1 MSQLIYLDNAATTAV
16 RPEVFE
22 KMKPFFIENYSNPSA
37 VYSFAGDTKE
47 AVEKAREQIAAV
59 LGAKAKEIYFTA
71 GGSES
76 DNWAIKGIA
85 EALQEKGKHII
96 TSKIEHH
103 AVLHTCEYLEKHGY
117 EVTYLDVDADGV
129 VSPEAV
135 EKAIRPDTILISI
148 MTANKLPAL
157 SRMAAED
164 SKKYMGNLQVLQKIE
179 KLGIDTASFETPELN
194 WKNVYNRV
202 SDTMQKENTFSD
214 KISFTGSTAS
224 QLNTL
229 IAQSTDAYITIESS
243 TVRMDEPISMKSGI
257 ALDAAGVT
265 FTGSTDDRV
274 AQAVIAEDC
283 TNFALYN
290 LNLTA
295 GCYEYGI
302 YIIRSNTFTIENCTI
317 SNALYKGL
325 VMMGENKNFT
335 IRNNTVSYNG
345 NGAVFLNG
353 NISNGIIAGNDV
365 VDNYGTRNLTAGIV
379 MTSMEIDDY
388 YTAYNEFKDEHLYN
402 LLDTP
407 HDIVLYQNNV
417 KHNNSSGI
425 YSDGA
430 YQIYI
435 VENIIY
441 QNDKEGMC
449 LDYGTFGAYVS
460 NNIVKENGGRLRQSD
475 EDLEA
480 DFVTAFGRLSDG
492 SSPAKL
498 PGISIDNSAYN
509 TIVNN
514 NVTQN
519 YGSGVKM
526 VRSAYRNI
534 IMENSVSDNNKGK
547 SDDFHF
553 FGIEIGHESTPDEPV
568 KGLDFTASYE
578 NIVCRNIVTGSNY
591 AGVFLAVESYC
602 NDVFDNTILGSEW
615 YAIE

>member
-1 MSQLIYLDNAATTAV
+1 
-16 RPEVFE
+16 
-22 KMKPFFIENYSNPSA
+22 MKKRRNKKRII
-37 VYSFAGDTKE
+37 
-47 AVEKAREQIAAV
+47 IAAV
-59 LGAKAKEIYFTA
+59 IVYLAVIGIVAVWESGRQKPANPDTAAAQEEAYNRKKAVIDA
-71 GGSES
+71 
-76 DNWAIKGIA
+76 
-85 EALQEKGKHII
+85 QEKAEQQAYDK
-96 TSKIEHH
+96 
-103 AVLHTCEYLEKHGY
+103 AVQLLDY
-117 EVTYLDVDADGV
+117 DVDSAAMKISPADCY
-129 VSPEAV
+129 
-135 EKAIRPDTILISI
+135 SI

-430 YQIYI
+430 YRIYI

-480 DFVTAFGRLSDG
+480 DFVTTFGRLSDG

-615 YAIE
+615 YAIECHSNMFNSMPNNIMDQEILNLYAR

>member
-1 MSQLIYLDNAATTAV
+1 
-16 RPEVFE
+16 
-22 KMKPFFIENYSNPSA
+22 MKKRRNKKRII
-37 VYSFAGDTKE
+37 
-47 AVEKAREQIAAV
+47 IAAV
-59 LGAKAKEIYFTA
+59 IVYLAVIGIVAVWESGRQKPANPDTAAAQEEAYNRKKAVIDA
-71 GGSES
+71 
-76 DNWAIKGIA
+76 
-85 EALQEKGKHII
+85 QEKAEQQAYDK
-96 TSKIEHH
+96 
-103 AVLHTCEYLEKHGY
+103 AVQLLDY
-117 EVTYLDVDADGV
+117 DVDSAAMKI
-129 VSPEAV
+129 SPS
-135 EKAIRPDTILISI
+135 DCYSI

-257 ALDAAGVT
+257 ALDAAGVI

-480 DFVTAFGRLSDG
+480 DFVTTFGRLSDG

-615 YAIE
+615 YAIECHSNMFNSMLNNIMDQEILNLYAR

>member
-1 MSQLIYLDNAATTAV
+1 
-16 RPEVFE
+16 
-22 KMKPFFIENYSNPSA
+22 MKKRRNKKRII
-37 VYSFAGDTKE
+37 
-47 AVEKAREQIAAV
+47 IAAV
-59 LGAKAKEIYFTA
+59 IVYLAVIGIVAVWESGRQKPANPDTAAAQEEAYNRKKAVIDA
-71 GGSES
+71 
-76 DNWAIKGIA
+76 
-85 EALQEKGKHII
+85 QEKAEQQAYDK
-96 TSKIEHH
+96 
-103 AVLHTCEYLEKHGY
+103 AVQLLDY
-117 EVTYLDVDADGV
+117 DVDSAAMKISPADCY
-129 VSPEAV
+129 
-135 EKAIRPDTILISI
+135 SI

-229 IAQSTDAYITIESS
+229 IVQSTDAYITIESS

-480 DFVTAFGRLSDG
+480 DFVTTFGRLSDG

-615 YAIE
+615 YAIECHSNMFNSMPNNIMDQEILNLYAR

>member
-1 MSQLIYLDNAATTAV
+1 
-16 RPEVFE
+16 
-22 KMKPFFIENYSNPSA
+22 MKKRRNKKRII
-37 VYSFAGDTKE
+37 
-47 AVEKAREQIAAV
+47 IAAV
-59 LGAKAKEIYFTA
+59 IVYLAVIGIVAVWESGRQKPANPDTAAAQEEAYNRKKAVIDA
-71 GGSES
+71 
-76 DNWAIKGIA
+76 
-85 EALQEKGKHII
+85 QEKAEQQAYDK
-96 TSKIEHH
+96 
-103 AVLHTCEYLEKHGY
+103 AVQLLDY
-117 EVTYLDVDADGV
+117 DVDGAAMKISPADCY
-129 VSPEAV
+129 
-135 EKAIRPDTILISI
+135 SI

-480 DFVTAFGRLSDG
+480 DFVTTFGRLSDG

-602 NDVFDNTILGSEW
+602 NDVFDITILGSEW
-615 YAIE
+615 YAIECHSNMFNSMPNNIMDQEILNLYAR

>member
-1 MSQLIYLDNAATTAV
+1 
-16 RPEVFE
+16 
-22 KMKPFFIENYSNPSA
+22 MKKRRNKKRII
-37 VYSFAGDTKE
+37 
-47 AVEKAREQIAAV
+47 IAAV
-59 LGAKAKEIYFTA
+59 IVYLAVIGIVAVWESGRQKPANPDTAAAQEEAYNRKKAVIDA
-71 GGSES
+71 
-76 DNWAIKGIA
+76 
-85 EALQEKGKHII
+85 QEKAEQQAYDK
-96 TSKIEHH
+96 
-103 AVLHTCEYLEKHGY
+103 AVQLLDY
-117 EVTYLDVDADGV
+117 DVDSAAMKI
-129 VSPEAV
+129 SPS
-135 EKAIRPDTILISI
+135 DCYSI

-214 KISFTGSTAS
+214 KISFTGSTVS

-243 TVRMDEPISMKSGI
+243 TVRMDEPIRMKSGI

-480 DFVTAFGRLSDG
+480 DFVTTFGRLSDG

-615 YAIE
+615 YAIECHSNMFNSMPNNIMDQEILNLYAR

>member
-1 MSQLIYLDNAATTAV
+1 
-16 RPEVFE
+16 
-22 KMKPFFIENYSNPSA
+22 MKKRRNKKRII
-37 VYSFAGDTKE
+37 
-47 AVEKAREQIAAV
+47 IAAV
-59 LGAKAKEIYFTA
+59 IVYLAVIGIVAVWESGRQKPANPDTAAAQEEAYNRKKAVIDA
-71 GGSES
+71 
-76 DNWAIKGIA
+76 
-85 EALQEKGKHII
+85 QEKAEQQAYDK
-96 TSKIEHH
+96 
-103 AVLHTCEYLEKHGY
+103 AVQLLDY
-117 EVTYLDVDADGV
+117 DVDSAAMKI
-129 VSPEAV
+129 SPS
-135 EKAIRPDTILISI
+135 DCYSI

-449 LDYGTFGAYVS
+449 LYYGTFGAYVS

-480 DFVTAFGRLSDG
+480 DFVTTFGRLSDG

-615 YAIE
+615 YAIECHSNMFNSMPNNIMDQEILNLYAR

>member
-1 MSQLIYLDNAATTAV
+1 LKKRRNKKRI
-16 RPEVFE
+16 
-22 KMKPFFIENYSNPSA
+22 I
-37 VYSFAGDTKE
+37 
-47 AVEKAREQIAAV
+47 IAAV
-59 LGAKAKEIYFTA
+59 IVYLAVIGIVAVWESGRQKPANPDTAAAQEEAYNRKKAVIDA
-71 GGSES
+71 
-76 DNWAIKGIA
+76 
-85 EALQEKGKHII
+85 QEKAEQQAYDK
-96 TSKIEHH
+96 
-103 AVLHTCEYLEKHGY
+103 AVQLLDY
-117 EVTYLDVDADGV
+117 DVDSAAMKISLADCY
-129 VSPEAV
+129 
-135 EKAIRPDTILISI
+135 SI

-615 YAIE
+615 YAIECHSNMFNSMPNNIMDQEILNLYAR

>member
-1 MSQLIYLDNAATTAV
+1 
-16 RPEVFE
+16 
-22 KMKPFFIENYSNPSA
+22 MKKRRNKKRII
-37 VYSFAGDTKE
+37 
-47 AVEKAREQIAAV
+47 IAAV
-59 LGAKAKEIYFTA
+59 IVYLAVIGIVAVWESGRQKPANPDTAAAQEEAYNRKKAVIDA
-71 GGSES
+71 
-76 DNWAIKGIA
+76 
-85 EALQEKGKHII
+85 QEKAEQQAYDK
-96 TSKIEHH
+96 
-103 AVLHTCEYLEKHGY
+103 AVQLLDY
-117 EVTYLDVDADGV
+117 DVDSAAMKISPADCY
-129 VSPEAV
+129 
-135 EKAIRPDTILISI
+135 SI

-480 DFVTAFGRLSDG
+480 DFVTTFGRLSDG

-526 VRSAYRNI
+526 VRSAYRSI

-615 YAIE
+615 YAIECHSNMFNSMPNNIMDQEILNLYAR

>member
-1 MSQLIYLDNAATTAV
+1 
-16 RPEVFE
+16 
-22 KMKPFFIENYSNPSA
+22 MKKRRNKKRII
-37 VYSFAGDTKE
+37 
-47 AVEKAREQIAAV
+47 IAAV
-59 LGAKAKEIYFTA
+59 IVYLAVIGIVAVWESGRQKPANPDTAAAQEEAYNRKKAVIDA
-71 GGSES
+71 
-76 DNWAIKGIA
+76 
-85 EALQEKGKHII
+85 QEKAEQQAYDK
-96 TSKIEHH
+96 
-103 AVLHTCEYLEKHGY
+103 AVQLLDY
-117 EVTYLDVDADGV
+117 DVDSAAMKI
-129 VSPEAV
+129 SPS
-135 EKAIRPDTILISI
+135 DCYSI

-229 IAQSTDAYITIESS
+229 IAQSTDAYNTIESS
-243 TVRMDEPISMKSGI
+243 TVRMDEPIRMKSGI

-480 DFVTAFGRLSDG
+480 DFVTTFGRLSDG

-615 YAIE
+615 YAIECHSNMFNSMPNNIMDQEILNLYAR

>member
-1 MSQLIYLDNAATTAV
+1 
-16 RPEVFE
+16 
-22 KMKPFFIENYSNPSA
+22 MKKRRNKKRII
-37 VYSFAGDTKE
+37 
-47 AVEKAREQIAAV
+47 IAAV
-59 LGAKAKEIYFTA
+59 IVYLAVIGIVAVWESGRQKPANPDTAAAQEEAYNRKKAVIDA
-71 GGSES
+71 
-76 DNWAIKGIA
+76 
-85 EALQEKGKHII
+85 QEKAEQQAYDK
-96 TSKIEHH
+96 
-103 AVLHTCEYLEKHGY
+103 AVQLLDY
-117 EVTYLDVDADGV
+117 DVDSAAMKI
-129 VSPEAV
+129 SPS
-135 EKAIRPDTILISI
+135 DCYSI

-615 YAIE
+615 YAIECHSNMFNSMLNNIMDQEILNLYAR

>member
-1 MSQLIYLDNAATTAV
+1 
-16 RPEVFE
+16 
-22 KMKPFFIENYSNPSA
+22 MKKRRNKKRII
-37 VYSFAGDTKE
+37 
-47 AVEKAREQIAAV
+47 IAAV
-59 LGAKAKEIYFTA
+59 IVYLAVIGIVAVWESGRQKPANPDTAAAQEEAYNRKKAVIDA
-71 GGSES
+71 
-76 DNWAIKGIA
+76 
-85 EALQEKGKHII
+85 QEKAEQQAYDK
-96 TSKIEHH
+96 
-103 AVLHTCEYLEKHGY
+103 AVQLLDY
-117 EVTYLDVDADGV
+117 DVDSAAMKISPADCY
-129 VSPEAV
+129 
-135 EKAIRPDTILISI
+135 SI

-157 SRMAAED
+157 SRMATED

-480 DFVTAFGRLSDG
+480 DFVTTFGRLSDG

-615 YAIE
+615 YAIECHSNMFNSMPNNIMDQEILNLYAR

>member
-1 MSQLIYLDNAATTAV
+1 
-16 RPEVFE
+16 
-22 KMKPFFIENYSNPSA
+22 MKKRRNKKRII
-37 VYSFAGDTKE
+37 
-47 AVEKAREQIAAV
+47 IAAV
-59 LGAKAKEIYFTA
+59 IVYLAVIGIVAVWESGRQKPANPDTAAAQEEAYNRKKAVIDA
-71 GGSES
+71 
-76 DNWAIKGIA
+76 
-85 EALQEKGKHII
+85 QEKAEQQAYDK
-96 TSKIEHH
+96 
-103 AVLHTCEYLEKHGY
+103 AVQLLDY
-117 EVTYLDVDADGV
+117 DVDSAAMKI
-129 VSPEAV
+129 SPS
-135 EKAIRPDTILISI
+135 DCYSI

-179 KLGIDTASFETPELN
+179 KLGIDTAFFETPELN

-243 TVRMDEPISMKSGI
+243 TVRMDEPIRMKSGI

-480 DFVTAFGRLSDG
+480 DFVTTFGRLSDG

-615 YAIE
+615 YAIECHSNMFNSMPNNIMDQEILNLYAR

>member
-1 MSQLIYLDNAATTAV
+1 
-16 RPEVFE
+16 
-22 KMKPFFIENYSNPSA
+22 MKKRRNKKRII
-37 VYSFAGDTKE
+37 
-47 AVEKAREQIAAV
+47 IAAV
-59 LGAKAKEIYFTA
+59 IVYLAVIGIVAVWESGRQKPANPDTAAAQEEAYNRKKAVIDA
-71 GGSES
+71 
-76 DNWAIKGIA
+76 
-85 EALQEKGKHII
+85 QEKAEQQAYDK
-96 TSKIEHH
+96 
-103 AVLHTCEYLEKHGY
+103 AVQLLDY
-117 EVTYLDVDADGV
+117 DVDSAAMKI
-129 VSPEAV
+129 SPS
-135 EKAIRPDTILISI
+135 DCYSI

-243 TVRMDEPISMKSGI
+243 TVRMDEPIRMKSGI

-534 IMENSVSDNNKGK
+534 IMEKSVADNNKGK

-615 YAIE
+615 YAIECHSNMFNSMPNNIMDQEILNLYAR

>member
-1 MSQLIYLDNAATTAV
+1 
-16 RPEVFE
+16 
-22 KMKPFFIENYSNPSA
+22 MKKRRNKKRII
-37 VYSFAGDTKE
+37 
-47 AVEKAREQIAAV
+47 IAAV
-59 LGAKAKEIYFTA
+59 IVYLAVIGIVAVWESGRQKPANPDTAAAQEEAYNRKKAVIDA
-71 GGSES
+71 
-76 DNWAIKGIA
+76 
-85 EALQEKGKHII
+85 QEKAEQQAYDK
-96 TSKIEHH
+96 
-103 AVLHTCEYLEKHGY
+103 AVQLLDY
-117 EVTYLDVDADGV
+117 DVDSAAMKI
-129 VSPEAV
+129 SPS
-135 EKAIRPDTILISI
+135 DCYSI

-164 SKKYMGNLQVLQKIE
+164 SEKYMSNLQVLQKIE

-243 TVRMDEPISMKSGI
+243 TVRMDEPIRMKSGI

-480 DFVTAFGRLSDG
+480 DFVTTFGRLSDG

-615 YAIE
+615 YAIECHSNMFNSMPNNIMDQEILNLYAR

>member
-1 MSQLIYLDNAATTAV
+1 
-16 RPEVFE
+16 
-22 KMKPFFIENYSNPSA
+22 MKKRRNKKRII
-37 VYSFAGDTKE
+37 
-47 AVEKAREQIAAV
+47 IAAV
-59 LGAKAKEIYFTA
+59 IVYLAVIGIVAVW
-71 GGSES
+71 ES
-76 DNWAIKGIA
+76 GRQKPANPDTA
-85 EALQEKGKHII
+85 EAQEEAYNRKKAVIDAQEKAEQQAYDK
-96 TSKIEHH
+96 
-103 AVLHTCEYLEKHGY
+103 AVQLLDY
-117 EVTYLDVDADGV
+117 DVDSAAMKISPADCY
-129 VSPEAV
+129 
-135 EKAIRPDTILISI
+135 SI

-480 DFVTAFGRLSDG
+480 DFVTTFGRLSDG

-615 YAIE
+615 YAIECHSNMFNSMPNNIMDQEILNLYAR

>member
-1 MSQLIYLDNAATTAV
+1 
-16 RPEVFE
+16 
-22 KMKPFFIENYSNPSA
+22 MKKRRNKKRII
-37 VYSFAGDTKE
+37 
-47 AVEKAREQIAAV
+47 IAAV
-59 LGAKAKEIYFTA
+59 IVYLAVIGIVAVWESGRQKPANPDTAAAQEEAYNRKKAVIDA
-71 GGSES
+71 
-76 DNWAIKGIA
+76 
-85 EALQEKGKHII
+85 QEKAEQQAYDK
-96 TSKIEHH
+96 
-103 AVLHTCEYLEKHGY
+103 AVQL
-117 EVTYLDVDADGV
+117 LDYDV
-129 VSPEAV
+129 VSAAMKISPA
-135 EKAIRPDTILISI
+135 DCYSI

-243 TVRMDEPISMKSGI
+243 TVRMDEPIRMKSGI

-480 DFVTAFGRLSDG
+480 DFVTTFGRLSDG

-615 YAIE
+615 YAIECHSNMFNSMPNNIMDQEILNLYAR

>member
-1 MSQLIYLDNAATTAV
+1 
-16 RPEVFE
+16 
-22 KMKPFFIENYSNPSA
+22 MKKRRNKKRII
-37 VYSFAGDTKE
+37 
-47 AVEKAREQIAAV
+47 IAAV
-59 LGAKAKEIYFTA
+59 IVYLAVIGIVAVWESGRQKPANPDTAAAQEEAYNRKKAVIDA
-71 GGSES
+71 
-76 DNWAIKGIA
+76 
-85 EALQEKGKHII
+85 QEKAEQQAYDK
-96 TSKIEHH
+96 
-103 AVLHTCEYLEKHGY
+103 AVQLLDY
-117 EVTYLDVDADGV
+117 DVDSAAMKISPADCY
-129 VSPEAV
+129 
-135 EKAIRPDTILISI
+135 SI

-353 NISNGIIAGNDV
+353 NISNGIIAGNYF

-480 DFVTAFGRLSDG
+480 DFVTTFGRLSDG

-615 YAIE
+615 YAIECHSNMFNSMPNNIMDQEILNLYAR

>member
-1 MSQLIYLDNAATTAV
+1 
-16 RPEVFE
+16 
-22 KMKPFFIENYSNPSA
+22 MKKRRNKKRII
-37 VYSFAGDTKE
+37 
-47 AVEKAREQIAAV
+47 IAAV
-59 LGAKAKEIYFTA
+59 IVYLAVIGIVAVWESGRQKPANPDTAAAQEEAYNRKKAVIDA
-71 GGSES
+71 
-76 DNWAIKGIA
+76 
-85 EALQEKGKHII
+85 QEKAEQQAYDK
-96 TSKIEHH
+96 
-103 AVLHTCEYLEKHGY
+103 AVQLLDY
-117 EVTYLDVDADGV
+117 DVDSAAMKI
-129 VSPEAV
+129 SPS
-135 EKAIRPDTILISI
+135 DCYSI

-243 TVRMDEPISMKSGI
+243 TVRMDEPIRMKSGI

-265 FTGSTDDRV
+265 FTGSADDRV

-480 DFVTAFGRLSDG
+480 DFVTTFGRLSDG

-615 YAIE
+615 YAIECHSNMFNSMPNNIMDQEILNLYAR

>member
-1 MSQLIYLDNAATTAV
+1 
-16 RPEVFE
+16 
-22 KMKPFFIENYSNPSA
+22 MKKRRNKKRII
-37 VYSFAGDTKE
+37 
-47 AVEKAREQIAAV
+47 IAAV
-59 LGAKAKEIYFTA
+59 IVYLAVIGIVAVWESGRQKPANPDTAAAQEEAYNRKKAVIDAQE
-71 GGSES
+71 E
-76 DNWAIKGIA
+76 A
-85 EALQEKGKHII
+85 EQQAYDK
-96 TSKIEHH
+96 
-103 AVLHTCEYLEKHGY
+103 AVQLLDY
-117 EVTYLDVDADGV
+117 DVDSAAMKI
-129 VSPEAV
+129 SPS
-135 EKAIRPDTILISI
+135 DCYSI

-480 DFVTAFGRLSDG
+480 DFVTTFGRLSDG

-615 YAIE
+615 YAIECHSNMFNSMPNNIMDQEILNLYAR

>member
-1 MSQLIYLDNAATTAV
+1 
-16 RPEVFE
+16 
-22 KMKPFFIENYSNPSA
+22 MKKRRNKKRII
-37 VYSFAGDTKE
+37 
-47 AVEKAREQIAAV
+47 IAAV
-59 LGAKAKEIYFTA
+59 IVYLAVIGIVAVWESGRQKPANPDTAAAQEEAYNRKKAVIDA
-71 GGSES
+71 
-76 DNWAIKGIA
+76 
-85 EALQEKGKHII
+85 QEKAEQQAYDK
-96 TSKIEHH
+96 
-103 AVLHTCEYLEKHGY
+103 AVQLLDY
-117 EVTYLDVDADGV
+117 DVDGAAMKISPADCY
-129 VSPEAV
+129 
-135 EKAIRPDTILISI
+135 SI

-257 ALDAAGVT
+257 ALDAAGVI

-480 DFVTAFGRLSDG
+480 DFVTTFGRLSDG

-615 YAIE
+615 YAIECHSNMFNSMPNNIMDQEILNLYAR

>member
-1 MSQLIYLDNAATTAV
+1 
-16 RPEVFE
+16 
-22 KMKPFFIENYSNPSA
+22 MKKRRNKKRII
-37 VYSFAGDTKE
+37 
-47 AVEKAREQIAAV
+47 IAAV
-59 LGAKAKEIYFTA
+59 IVYLAVIGIVAVWESGSQKPANPDTAAAQEEAYNRKKAVIDA
-71 GGSES
+71 
-76 DNWAIKGIA
+76 
-85 EALQEKGKHII
+85 QEKAEQQAYDK
-96 TSKIEHH
+96 
-103 AVLHTCEYLEKHGY
+103 AVQLLDY
-117 EVTYLDVDADGV
+117 DVDSAAMKISPADCY
-129 VSPEAV
+129 
-135 EKAIRPDTILISI
+135 SI

-265 FTGSTDDRV
+265 FTGSTVDRV
-274 AQAVIAEDC
+274 AQAVFAEDC

-379 MTSMEIDDY
+379 MTSMEIDEY

-480 DFVTAFGRLSDG
+480 DFVTTFGRLSDG

-591 AGVFLAVESYC
+591 AGVFLAVESNC
-602 NDVFDNTILGSEW
+602 NDVLDNTILGSEW
-615 YAIE
+615 YAIECHSNMFNSMPNNIMDQEILNLYAR

>member
-1 MSQLIYLDNAATTAV
+1 
-16 RPEVFE
+16 
-22 KMKPFFIENYSNPSA
+22 MKKRRNKKRII
-37 VYSFAGDTKE
+37 
-47 AVEKAREQIAAV
+47 IAAV
-59 LGAKAKEIYFTA
+59 IVYLAVIGIVAVWESGRQKPANPDTAAAQEEAYNRKKAVIDA
-71 GGSES
+71 
-76 DNWAIKGIA
+76 
-85 EALQEKGKHII
+85 QEKAEQQAYDK
-96 TSKIEHH
+96 
-103 AVLHTCEYLEKHGY
+103 AVQLLDY
-117 EVTYLDVDADGV
+117 DVDSAAMKI
-129 VSPEAV
+129 SPS
-135 EKAIRPDTILISI
+135 DCYSI

-243 TVRMDEPISMKSGI
+243 TVRMDEPIRMKSGI

-265 FTGSTDDRV
+265 FTGSTYDRV

-480 DFVTAFGRLSDG
+480 DFVTTFGRLSDG

-615 YAIE
+615 YAIECHSNMFNSMPNNIMDQEILNLYAR

>member
-1 MSQLIYLDNAATTAV
+1 
-16 RPEVFE
+16 
-22 KMKPFFIENYSNPSA
+22 MKKRRNKKRII
-37 VYSFAGDTKE
+37 
-47 AVEKAREQIAAV
+47 IAAV
-59 LGAKAKEIYFTA
+59 IVYLAVIGIVAVWESGRQKPANPDTAAAQEEAYNRKKAVIDA
-71 GGSES
+71 
-76 DNWAIKGIA
+76 
-85 EALQEKGKHII
+85 QEKAEQQAYDK
-96 TSKIEHH
+96 
-103 AVLHTCEYLEKHGY
+103 AVQLLDY
-117 EVTYLDVDADGV
+117 DVDSAAMKISPADCY
-129 VSPEAV
+129 
-135 EKAIRPDTILISI
+135 SI

-243 TVRMDEPISMKSGI
+243 TVRMDEPISMKSSI

-480 DFVTAFGRLSDG
+480 DFVTTFGRLSDG

-615 YAIE
+615 YAIECHSNMFNSMPNNIMDQEILNLYAR

>member
-1 MSQLIYLDNAATTAV
+1 
-16 RPEVFE
+16 
-22 KMKPFFIENYSNPSA
+22 MKKRRNKKRII
-37 VYSFAGDTKE
+37 
-47 AVEKAREQIAAV
+47 IAAV
-59 LGAKAKEIYFTA
+59 IVYLAVIGIVAVWESGRQKPANPDTAAAQEEAYNRKKAVIDA
-71 GGSES
+71 
-76 DNWAIKGIA
+76 
-85 EALQEKGKHII
+85 QEKAEQQAYDK
-96 TSKIEHH
+96 
-103 AVLHTCEYLEKHGY
+103 AVQLLDY
-117 EVTYLDVDADGV
+117 DVDSAAMKI
-129 VSPEAV
+129 SPS
-135 EKAIRPDTILISI
+135 DCYSI

-243 TVRMDEPISMKSGI
+243 TVRMDEPIRMKSGI

-335 IRNNTVSYNG
+335 IRNNAVSYNG

-615 YAIE
+615 YAIECHSNMFNSMPNNIMDQEILNLYAR

>member
-1 MSQLIYLDNAATTAV
+1 
-16 RPEVFE
+16 
-22 KMKPFFIENYSNPSA
+22 MKKRRNKKRII
-37 VYSFAGDTKE
+37 
-47 AVEKAREQIAAV
+47 IAAV
-59 LGAKAKEIYFTA
+59 IVYLAVIGIVAVWESGRQKPANPDTAAAQEEAYNRKKAVIDAQE
-71 GGSES
+71 E
-76 DNWAIKGIA
+76 A
-85 EALQEKGKHII
+85 EQQAYDK
-96 TSKIEHH
+96 
-103 AVLHTCEYLEKHGY
+103 AVQLLDY
-117 EVTYLDVDADGV
+117 DVDSAAMKI
-129 VSPEAV
+129 SPS
-135 EKAIRPDTILISI
+135 DCYSI

-615 YAIE
+615 YAIECHSNMFNSMPNNIMDQEILNLYAR

>member
-1 MSQLIYLDNAATTAV
+1 
-16 RPEVFE
+16 
-22 KMKPFFIENYSNPSA
+22 MKKRRNKKRII
-37 VYSFAGDTKE
+37 
-47 AVEKAREQIAAV
+47 IAAV
-59 LGAKAKEIYFTA
+59 IVYLAVIGIVAVWESGRQKPANPDTAAAQEEAYNRKKAVIDA
-71 GGSES
+71 
-76 DNWAIKGIA
+76 
-85 EALQEKGKHII
+85 QEKAEQQAYDK
-96 TSKIEHH
+96 
-103 AVLHTCEYLEKHGY
+103 AVQLLDY
-117 EVTYLDVDADGV
+117 DVDSAAMKI
-129 VSPEAV
+129 SPS
-135 EKAIRPDTILISI
+135 DCYSI

-526 VRSAYRNI
+526 VRSGYRNI
-534 IMENSVSDNNKGK
+534 IMQNTVSDNNKGK

-615 YAIE
+615 YAIECHSNMFNSMPNNIMDQEILNLYAR

>member
-1 MSQLIYLDNAATTAV
+1 
-16 RPEVFE
+16 
-22 KMKPFFIENYSNPSA
+22 MKKRRNKKRII
-37 VYSFAGDTKE
+37 
-47 AVEKAREQIAAV
+47 IAAV
-59 LGAKAKEIYFTA
+59 IVYFLVIGVVYVREIRKPAVQPGVDNTAAEEAYNRKKAVIDAQEEAENAAYAKVMQSLDY
-71 GGSES
+71 
-76 DNWAIKGIA
+76 
-85 EALQEKGKHII
+85 
-96 TSKIEHH
+96 
-103 AVLHTCEYLEKHGY
+103 
-117 EVTYLDVDADGV
+117 DVDGAAMKISPADCY
-129 VSPEAV
+129 
-135 EKAIRPDTILISI
+135 SI

-164 SKKYMGNLQVLQKIE
+164 SEKYMGNLQVLQKIE

-615 YAIE
+615 YAIECHSNMFNSMPNNIMDQEILNLYAR

>member
-1 MSQLIYLDNAATTAV
+1 
-16 RPEVFE
+16 
-22 KMKPFFIENYSNPSA
+22 MKKRRNKKRII
-37 VYSFAGDTKE
+37 
-47 AVEKAREQIAAV
+47 IAAV
-59 LGAKAKEIYFTA
+59 IVYLAVIGIVAVWESGRQKPANPDTAAAQEEAYNRKKAVIDA
-71 GGSES
+71 
-76 DNWAIKGIA
+76 
-85 EALQEKGKHII
+85 QEKAEQQAYDK
-96 TSKIEHH
+96 
-103 AVLHTCEYLEKHGY
+103 AVQLLDY
-117 EVTYLDVDADGV
+117 DVDSAAMKI
-129 VSPEAV
+129 SPS
-135 EKAIRPDTILISI
+135 DCYSI

-164 SKKYMGNLQVLQKIE
+164 SKKYMGDLQVLQKIE

-430 YQIYI
+430 YQVYI

-480 DFVTAFGRLSDG
+480 DFVTTFGRLSDG

-615 YAIE
+615 YAIECHSNMFNSMLNNIMDQEILNLYAR

>member
-1 MSQLIYLDNAATTAV
+1 
-16 RPEVFE
+16 
-22 KMKPFFIENYSNPSA
+22 MKKRRNKKRII
-37 VYSFAGDTKE
+37 
-47 AVEKAREQIAAV
+47 IAAV
-59 LGAKAKEIYFTA
+59 IVYLAVIGIVAVWESGRQKPANPDTAAAQEEAYNRKKAVIDA
-71 GGSES
+71 
-76 DNWAIKGIA
+76 
-85 EALQEKGKHII
+85 QEKAEQQAYDK
-96 TSKIEHH
+96 
-103 AVLHTCEYLEKHGY
+103 AVQLLDY
-117 EVTYLDVDADGV
+117 DVDSAAMKISPADCY
-129 VSPEAV
+129 
-135 EKAIRPDTILISI
+135 SI

-164 SKKYMGNLQVLQKIE
+164 SEKYMSNLQVLQKIE

-274 AQAVIAEDC
+274 AQAVIVEDC

-353 NISNGIIAGNDV
+353 NISNGIITGNDV
-365 VDNYGTRNLTAGIV
+365 IDNYGTRNLTAGIV

-480 DFVTAFGRLSDG
+480 DFVTTFGRLSDG

-615 YAIE
+615 YAIECHSNMFNSMPNNIMDQEILNLYAR

>member
-1 MSQLIYLDNAATTAV
+1 
-16 RPEVFE
+16 
-22 KMKPFFIENYSNPSA
+22 MKKRRNKKRII
-37 VYSFAGDTKE
+37 
-47 AVEKAREQIAAV
+47 IAAV
-59 LGAKAKEIYFTA
+59 IVYLAVIGIVAVWESGRQKPANPDTAAAQEEAYNRKKAVIDA
-71 GGSES
+71 
-76 DNWAIKGIA
+76 
-85 EALQEKGKHII
+85 QEKAEQQAYDK
-96 TSKIEHH
+96 
-103 AVLHTCEYLEKHGY
+103 AVQLLDY
-117 EVTYLDVDADGV
+117 DVDSAAMKISPADCY
-129 VSPEAV
+129 
-135 EKAIRPDTILISI
+135 SI

-229 IAQSTDAYITIESS
+229 IAQSTDAYITIKSS

-480 DFVTAFGRLSDG
+480 DFVTTFGRLSDG

-615 YAIE
+615 YAIECHSNMFNSMPNNIMDQEILNLYAR

>member
-1 MSQLIYLDNAATTAV
+1 
-16 RPEVFE
+16 
-22 KMKPFFIENYSNPSA
+22 MKKRRNKKRII
-37 VYSFAGDTKE
+37 
-47 AVEKAREQIAAV
+47 IAAV
-59 LGAKAKEIYFTA
+59 IVYLAVIGIVAVWESGRQKPANPDTAAAQEEAYNRKKAVIDAQE
-71 GGSES
+71 E
-76 DNWAIKGIA
+76 A
-85 EALQEKGKHII
+85 EQQAYDK
-96 TSKIEHH
+96 
-103 AVLHTCEYLEKHGY
+103 AVQLLDY
-117 EVTYLDVDADGV
+117 DVDGAAMKISPADCY
-129 VSPEAV
+129 
-135 EKAIRPDTILISI
+135 SI

-257 ALDAAGVT
+257 ALDAAGVI

-283 TNFALYN
+283 MNFALYN

-615 YAIE
+615 YAIECHSNMFNSMPNNIMDQEILNLYAR

>member
-1 MSQLIYLDNAATTAV
+1 
-16 RPEVFE
+16 
-22 KMKPFFIENYSNPSA
+22 MKKRRNKKRII
-37 VYSFAGDTKE
+37 
-47 AVEKAREQIAAV
+47 IAAV
-59 LGAKAKEIYFTA
+59 IVYLAVIGIVAVWESGRQKPANPDTAAAQEEAYNRKKAVIDA
-71 GGSES
+71 
-76 DNWAIKGIA
+76 
-85 EALQEKGKHII
+85 QEKAEQQAYDK
-96 TSKIEHH
+96 
-103 AVLHTCEYLEKHGY
+103 AVQLLDY
-117 EVTYLDVDADGV
+117 DVDSAAMKISPADCY
-129 VSPEAV
+129 
-135 EKAIRPDTILISI
+135 SI

-243 TVRMDEPISMKSGI
+243 TVRMDEPIRMKSGI
-257 ALDAAGVT
+257 ALDAAGVI

-441 QNDKEGMC
+441 QNAKEGMC

-615 YAIE
+615 YAIECHSNMFNSMPNNIMDQEILNLYAR

>member
-1 MSQLIYLDNAATTAV
+1 
-16 RPEVFE
+16 
-22 KMKPFFIENYSNPSA
+22 MKKRRNKKRII
-37 VYSFAGDTKE
+37 
-47 AVEKAREQIAAV
+47 IAAV
-59 LGAKAKEIYFTA
+59 IVYFLVIGTIY
-71 GGSES
+71 
-76 DNWAIKGIA
+76 
-85 EALQEKGKHII
+85 
-96 TSKIEHH
+96 
-103 AVLHTCEYLEKHGY
+103 VR
-117 EVTYLDVDADGV
+117 EVTQP
-129 VSPEAV
+129 VSPVVDNKAAEEAYNRKKAV
-135 EKAIRPDTILISI
+135 IDAQDEAEQEAYDKAIQSLDYDVNNAVMKLNPSDCYSI

-164 SKKYMGNLQVLQKIE
+164 SEKYMSNLQVLQKIE

-615 YAIE
+615 YAIECHSNMFNSMPNNIMDQEILNLYAR

>member
-1 MSQLIYLDNAATTAV
+1 
-16 RPEVFE
+16 
-22 KMKPFFIENYSNPSA
+22 MKKRRNKKRII
-37 VYSFAGDTKE
+37 
-47 AVEKAREQIAAV
+47 IAAV
-59 LGAKAKEIYFTA
+59 IVYLAVIGIVAVWESGRQKPANPDTAAAQEEAYNRKKAVIDA
-71 GGSES
+71 
-76 DNWAIKGIA
+76 
-85 EALQEKGKHII
+85 QEKAEQQAYDK
-96 TSKIEHH
+96 
-103 AVLHTCEYLEKHGY
+103 AVQLLDY
-117 EVTYLDVDADGV
+117 DVDSAAMKISPADCY
-129 VSPEAV
+129 
-135 EKAIRPDTILISI
+135 SI

-243 TVRMDEPISMKSGI
+243 TVRMDEPIRMKSGI
-257 ALDAAGVT
+257 ALDAAGVI

-430 YQIYI
+430 DQIYI

-615 YAIE
+615 YAIECHSNMFNSMPNNIMDQEILNLYAR

>member
-1 MSQLIYLDNAATTAV
+1 
-16 RPEVFE
+16 
-22 KMKPFFIENYSNPSA
+22 MKKRRNKKRII
-37 VYSFAGDTKE
+37 
-47 AVEKAREQIAAV
+47 IAAV
-59 LGAKAKEIYFTA
+59 IVYLAVIGIVAVWESGRQKPANPDTAAAQEEAYNRKKAVIDA
-71 GGSES
+71 
-76 DNWAIKGIA
+76 
-85 EALQEKGKHII
+85 QEKAEQQAYDK
-96 TSKIEHH
+96 
-103 AVLHTCEYLEKHGY
+103 AVQLLDY
-117 EVTYLDVDADGV
+117 DVDSAAMKI
-129 VSPEAV
+129 SPS
-135 EKAIRPDTILISI
+135 DCYSI

-257 ALDAAGVT
+257 ALDAVGVT

-615 YAIE
+615 YAIECHSNMFNSMLNNIMDQEILNLYAR

>member
-1 MSQLIYLDNAATTAV
+1 
-16 RPEVFE
+16 
-22 KMKPFFIENYSNPSA
+22 MKKRRNKKRII
-37 VYSFAGDTKE
+37 
-47 AVEKAREQIAAV
+47 IAAV
-59 LGAKAKEIYFTA
+59 IVYLAVIGIVAVWESGRQKPANPDTAAAQEEAYNRKKA
-71 GGSES
+71 
-76 DNWAIKGIA
+76 AIDA
-85 EALQEKGKHII
+85 QEKAEQQAYDK
-96 TSKIEHH
+96 
-103 AVLHTCEYLEKHGY
+103 AVQLLDY
-117 EVTYLDVDADGV
+117 DVDSAAMKI
-129 VSPEAV
+129 SPS
-135 EKAIRPDTILISI
+135 DCYSI

-164 SKKYMGNLQVLQKIE
+164 SKKYMGNLQVLQKTE
-179 KLGIDTASFETPELN
+179 KLGIETASFETPELN

-257 ALDAAGVT
+257 ALDAAGVI

-480 DFVTAFGRLSDG
+480 DFVTTFGRLSDG

-615 YAIE
+615 YAIECHSNMFNSMPNNIMDQEILNLYAR

>member
-1 MSQLIYLDNAATTAV
+1 
-16 RPEVFE
+16 
-22 KMKPFFIENYSNPSA
+22 MKKRRNKKRII
-37 VYSFAGDTKE
+37 
-47 AVEKAREQIAAV
+47 IAAV
-59 LGAKAKEIYFTA
+59 IVYLAVIGIVAVWESGRQKPANPDTAAAQEEAYNRKKAVIDA
-71 GGSES
+71 
-76 DNWAIKGIA
+76 
-85 EALQEKGKHII
+85 QEKAEQQAYDK
-96 TSKIEHH
+96 
-103 AVLHTCEYLEKHGY
+103 AVQLLDY
-117 EVTYLDVDADGV
+117 DVDSAAMKI
-129 VSPEAV
+129 SPS
-135 EKAIRPDTILISI
+135 DCYSI

-295 GCYEYGI
+295 DCYEYGI

-615 YAIE
+615 YAIECHSNMFNSMPNNIMDQEILNLYAR

>member
-1 MSQLIYLDNAATTAV
+1 LKKRRNKKRI
-16 RPEVFE
+16 
-22 KMKPFFIENYSNPSA
+22 I
-37 VYSFAGDTKE
+37 
-47 AVEKAREQIAAV
+47 IAAV
-59 LGAKAKEIYFTA
+59 IVYLAVIGIVAVWESGRQKPANPDTAAAQEEAYNRKKAVIDA
-71 GGSES
+71 
-76 DNWAIKGIA
+76 
-85 EALQEKGKHII
+85 QEKAEQQAYDK
-96 TSKIEHH
+96 
-103 AVLHTCEYLEKHGY
+103 AVQLLDY
-117 EVTYLDVDADGV
+117 DVDSAAMKI
-129 VSPEAV
+129 SPS
-135 EKAIRPDTILISI
+135 DCYSI

-480 DFVTAFGRLSDG
+480 DFVTTFGRLSDG

-615 YAIE
+615 YAIECHSNMFNSMPNNIMDQEILNLYAR

>member
-1 MSQLIYLDNAATTAV
+1 MSVVWRSNI
-16 RPEVFE
+16 E
-22 KMKPFFIENYSNPSA
+22 KRRNKKRII
-37 VYSFAGDTKE
+37 
-47 AVEKAREQIAAV
+47 IAAV
-59 LGAKAKEIYFTA
+59 IVYLAVIGIVAVWESGRQKPANPDTAAAQEEAYNRKKAVIDA
-71 GGSES
+71 
-76 DNWAIKGIA
+76 
-85 EALQEKGKHII
+85 QEKAEQQAYDK
-96 TSKIEHH
+96 
-103 AVLHTCEYLEKHGY
+103 AVQLLDY
-117 EVTYLDVDADGV
+117 DVDSAAMKISPADCY
-129 VSPEAV
+129 
-135 EKAIRPDTILISI
+135 SI

-480 DFVTAFGRLSDG
+480 DFVTTFGRLSDG

-615 YAIE
+615 YAIECHSNMFNSMPNNIMDQEILNLYAR